1 MTLPERESVTDWIG
15 KTVVDRDG
23 GEIGTVT
30 HLLADEATGAPEWL
44 YADHAGATVVV
55 PLVGATEDGGR
66 VQVAVDRGLVDGA
79 PRYGESRELTT
90 DQEDA
95 LYRHY
100 GIEATTDTSETL
112 LPVEGAE
119 PTAPAVTEPAPLP
132 PTLDEEALPST
143 PPPSVAQPGDRDF
156 GRADETSGGAAG
168 SAGRIAAV
176 VAALLAAGTVGYSV
190 VRRRQQPTV
199 RLSRS
204 TRRKART
211 TGRKASKKAQRRAGL
226 KLAQLGRK
234 AAEADRK
241 ATRKT
246 RRAARRTR
254 AVPATGVTRLQQA
267 TAGVAPA
274 VLTAT
279 QQVREATRSGAVGA
293 QAAVATAA
301 QQVLEA
307 TRSTAGGVGP
317 VVGSAAQQ
325 VLDATRSTAAG
336 VGPVVGSAAQQVLDV
351 TRGGA
356 AAAGPAAANAA
367 AQVLGATRRGAL
379 AAAPVVAATGA
390 ALRQVADDG
399 AVAARQALA
408 VGGELAATAVSRV
421 AEAGA
426 EIGQTGLRAAMRAE
440 RAVEKVPEEVAEAGH
455 RLKKKGK
462 RIVRLTAFGLGAG
475 TGYVVG
481 AGYGDYEQIQRL
493 AGRVTGQA

>member
-1 MTLPERESVTDWIG
+1 MTLPERETVTDWVG

-30 HLLADEATGAPEWL
+30 HVLADEATGQPEWI
-44 YADHAGATVVV
+44 YADHAGASVVV
-55 PLVGATEDGGR
+55 PLVGATQDGGR

-90 DQEDA
+90 DQEEA

-100 GIEATTDTSETL
+100 GIEATTAESETL
-112 LPVEGAE
+112 LPAEGAE
-119 PTAPAVTEPAPLP
+119 PTAPATVEPAPLP
-132 PTLDEEALPST
+132 PTLEEEALPPT
-143 PPPSVAQPGDRDF
+143 PPPAVAQPGDRDF
-156 GRADETSGGAAG
+156 GRVDETSGGASG
-168 SAGRIAAV
+168 NAGRIAAV
-176 VAALLAAGTVGYSV
+176 AAALLAAGTVGYSV
-190 VRRRQQPTV
+190 VRRRQQPAV
-199 RLSRS
+199 RLPRS

-211 TGRKASKKAQRRAGL
+211 TTRKKSRKASRTRRLA
-226 KLAQLGRK
+226 LAQLGRK
-234 AAEADRK
+234 AAAADRQ
-241 ATRKT
+241 ASRKT
-246 RRAARRTR
+246 RRAARRAR
-254 AVPATGVTRLQQA
+254 AVPVTGAARLQQA
-267 TAGVAPA
+267 TAGVGPA
-274 VLTAT
+274 LLAAT
-279 QQVREATRSGAVGA
+279 QQAREAGRTGAVGA
-293 QAAVATAA
+293 QAVVATAA

-307 TRSTAGGVGP
+307 TRSTASGVGP

-325 VLDATRSTAAG
+325 VLDATR
-336 VGPVVGSAAQQVLDV
+336 
-351 TRGGA
+351 GGA
-356 AAAGPAAANAA
+356 SAAGPAAANAA

-379 AAAPVVAATGA
+379 TAAPVLAATGA

-408 VGGELAATAVSRV
+408 AGGGLAATAASKV

-426 EIGQTGLRAAMRAE
+426 GIGQTGLRAAMRAE

-462 RIVRLTAFGLGAG
+462 RVVRLTAFGLGAG

-481 AGYGDYEQIQRL
+481 AGYGDYGQIQRL